1 MDKIDKAVEIGNI
14 YSKLIEISDMKIYL
28 LKKEIELKDK
38 LEKLKAEENENSNAY
53 RKRYISRS
61 MV

>member
-28 LKKEIELKDK
+28 LKKELELKDK
-38 LEKLKAEENENSNAY
+38 LEKLKAEENENSNA
-53 RKRYISRS
+53 
-61 MV
+61 

>member
-1 MDKIDKAVEIGNI
+1 MDKLDTAVEIGNI

-38 LEKLKAEENENSNAY
+38 LEKLKAEENENSNA
-53 RKRYISRS
+53 
-61 MV
+61 

>member
-1 MDKIDKAVEIGNI
+1 MNKIDRAVEIGNI

-38 LEKLKAEENENSNAY
+38 LEKLKAEENENSNA
-53 RKRYISRS
+53 
-61 MV
+61 

>member
-1 MDKIDKAVEIGNI
+1 MNKIDKAVEIGNI

-38 LEKLKAEENENSNAY
+38 LEKLKAEENENSNA
-53 RKRYISRS
+53 
-61 MV
+61 